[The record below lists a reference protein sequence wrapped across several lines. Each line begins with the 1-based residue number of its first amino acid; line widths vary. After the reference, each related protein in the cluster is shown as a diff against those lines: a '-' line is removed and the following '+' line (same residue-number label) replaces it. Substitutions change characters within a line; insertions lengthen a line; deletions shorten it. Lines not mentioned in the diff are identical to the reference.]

1 MIRTLDSTIGRP
13 GEAGDHLEYY
23 ADTMRYRFLAVA
35 VVCYLSLDLA
45 NPMMPGAFQLVG
57 VSFESVDSSQARS
70 EEMATP
76 ATTAFSA
83 PRRVEPEPRAV
94 LRLMGPPL
102 GIPAFR
108 SLGPSQRTALPAE
121 SASSVDDD

>member
-1 MIRTLDSTIGRP
+1 
-13 GEAGDHLEYY
+13 
-23 ADTMRYRFLAVA
+23 MRYRFLAVA
-35 VVCYLSLDLA
+35 LVCYLSLDLA

-70 EEMATP
+70 EEIVAP
-76 ATTAFSA
+76 AAAAFPA

-94 LRLMGPPL
+94 LRLMGPL
-102 GIPAFR
+102 LEIPAFR
-108 SLGPSQRTALPAE
+108 SLAPSQRTALPAE